1 MEAFLYK
8 DAAECPICFVYYPP
22 YLNKTRCCDQPICSE
37 CFVQIKR
44 PDPHLPEHEHH
55 DSSNPTLQRPETQ
68 GDPEALVSEP
78 ANCPYCQ
85 QAEFG
90 VTYEPPPF
98 RRGLAYA
105 GMGHRTP
112 LGNVASAMSS
122 SSSLNSL
129 GSPSLAPTSTPRR
142 RTTSISANASTVIT
156 TDKIR
161 PDWATKLANARNLAA
176 RRSAAATALHTAA
189 YLMGNGMADSRGFAF
204 TRGGRFGRRGMD
216 SPGSGAATPPT
227 PQSAGG
233 GPGASLSP
241 FSVLV
246 ERHEGRNREAGTVG
260 QAGAASRR
268 RSRMDDL
275 EDMMM
280 LEAIRLSL
288 AAEEERKRKE
298 EKEARKEAKKKG
310 KADKKAEKVAK
321 KSMYSAGGTSSASA
335 SGSALSLSLSGLG
348 RRRGNSGSSTLL
360 REAAMNADKGK
371 SVDCSNN
378 SAPAAE
384 SSTAPLTI
392 GKPTISTALSSRNQ
406 LDTGL
411 SALPLTDA
419 PQPSPTTTA
428 PEKPSHLRQMSN
440 ASSPASSFMESLPGS
455 LRNGGFH
462 GSSSS
467 LDSPNAS
474 GTHLGGGTPDREADA
489 GSAGTEPMFNFRSL
503 AEMMGRE
510 EEKEDAAKHI
520 EHLNSGN
527 YDIEEGESS
536 VVPENPFEDK
546 YGDELEQSVTTLKA
560 DDGDYDAS
568 MGINSHPNGDGAFL
582 GVRSKLP
589 TPELMVTPVTPAA
602 TGSQEEESKQL
613 GAGMRFLMDD
623 GRNTTQ

>member
-8 DAAECPICFVYYPP
+8 DATECPICFVYYPP

-44 PDPHLPEHEHH
+44 PDPHPPEHEHN
-55 DSSNPTLQRPETQ
+55 DSSNPTPQRPEPQ

-112 LGNVASAMSS
+112 LGNVTSAMSS

-129 GSPSLAPTSTPRR
+129 GSPSLAPTSAPRR

-156 TDKIR
+156 TDRIR
-161 PDWATKLANARNLAA
+161 PDWATKLANARNHAA

-189 YLMGNGMADSRGFAF
+189 YLMGNGMGDSRSFAF

-216 SPGSGAATPPT
+216 SPVSGAATPPT

-233 GPGASLSP
+233 GPGGNLSP

-246 ERHEGRNREAGTVG
+246 ERHEARNLEAAGSG
-260 QAGAASRR
+260 QGGAAASRR

-298 EKEARKEAKKKG
+298 EKEARKEAKKKE
-310 KADKKAEKVAK
+310 KADKKAEKAAK
-321 KSMYSAGGTSSASA
+321 KSMYSASGTSSASA
-335 SGSALSLSLSGLG
+335 SGSALSLSLPGIG

-371 SVDCSNN
+371 SVDRSNN
-378 SAPAAE
+378 SGTVSE
-384 SSTAPLTI
+384 SSTVPIAI
-392 GKPTISTALSSRNQ
+392 GKPAVSTLSSSRNH
-406 LDTGL
+406 LETGL
-411 SALPLTDA
+411 AAGPLTDA
-419 PQPSPTTTA
+419 PQTSPTATA

-467 LDSPNAS
+467 LDSPNTS
-474 GTHLGGGTPDREADA
+474 GTHIGSGTPDRDA
-489 GSAGTEPMFNFRSL
+489 ESGSAGTEPMFNFRSL

-510 EEKEDAAKHI
+510 DEKEDAAKHI
-520 EHLNSGN
+520 EHLSSGN
-527 YDIEEGESS
+527 HDIEEGETS
-536 VVPENPFEDK
+536 VILENPLEDRL
-546 YGDELEQSVTTLKA
+546 GDDLEQSVTTLKA
-560 DDGDYDAS
+560 DDGYCEGNMEIAQHSSRDRA
-568 MGINSHPNGDGAFL
+568 ML
-582 GVRSKLP
+582 GVGSKLP

-602 TGSQEEESKQL
+602 TGSQEEEGKQL
-613 GAGMRFLMDD
+613 GAGMGFLI
-623 GRNTTQ
+623 TQ